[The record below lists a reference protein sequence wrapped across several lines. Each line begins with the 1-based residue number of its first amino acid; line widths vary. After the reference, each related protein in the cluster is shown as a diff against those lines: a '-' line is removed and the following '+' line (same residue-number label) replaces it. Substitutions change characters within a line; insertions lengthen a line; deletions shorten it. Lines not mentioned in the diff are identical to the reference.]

1 MIRRLL
7 AAAVIVVLAIALLV
21 LAWPQL
27 FSLERSPLIV
37 QAIAFRGALVV
48 VAVIGAIL
56 FVALALLWRAARR
69 FAASVAVLLLLFS
82 AGTAA
87 VLLHRGAG
95 NIGFQTAAPSDITV
109 LSWNTLGDAPGAKDI
124 ADLALTQGAD
134 VVTMPETTVE
144 LGNAVAAIMAAA
156 GKPMAVLS
164 VHFDLISKAR
174 STTML
179 VSTALGAYAVDTA
192 AGSTK
197 QLPSIVAKPV
207 NGVGPTLM
215 AVHPVAPN
223 PVDLP
228 VWRSDLDWLAHT
240 CVGDNV
246 IMAGDFNSTVD
257 HYAHLPHA
265 AGATIGDCADAALA
279 TGNGAVGSWPTS
291 VPALLGTPID
301 HVMATKNWRVTG
313 MRVIQS
319 QDAAGSDHRPI
330 VAQLTPAPKD

>member
-7 AAAVIVVLAIALLV
+7 AAAVIVILAIALLV

-27 FSLERSPLIV
+27 FSLEQAPLIV
-37 QAIAFRGALVV
+37 QAIAFRGVLVV
-48 VAVIGAIL
+48 AAAIGVVL
-56 FVALALLWRAARR
+56 FLLVALLARGARR
-69 FAASVAVLLLLFS
+69 FAASVAVLLLVFGAVTS
-82 AGTAA
+82 A
-87 VLLHRGAG
+87 VLVDRGAG
-95 NIGFQTAAPSDITV
+95 NIGFSTAAPGDITV
-109 LSWNTLGDAPGAKDI
+109 LSWNTLGDAPGAKVI

-134 VVTMPETTVE
+134 VVTMPETTQE
-144 LGNAVAAIMAAA
+144 LGTAVAAIMAAA

-179 VSTALGAYAVDTA
+179 VSTALGTYAVDTT

-207 NGVGPTLM
+207 DGTGPTLM

-223 PVDLP
+223 PADLSI
-228 VWRSDLDWLAHT
+228 WRSDLKWLAAT

-257 HYAHLPHA
+257 HYAHVAHA

-301 HVMATKNWRVTG
+301 HVMATKDWRVTG

-330 VAQLTPAPKD
+330 VAQLTPASKD